1 MRISPLR
8 LFLALSLIVGLA
20 SCEQTSPPLKESPTL
35 ERRTLSDLSAV
46 PREFGDLIAVTP
58 THGGSWARLWFQDSD
73 GIIRTVGHNL
83 DEDRLGKSIRFIP
96 RN

>member
-8 LFLALSLIVGLA
+8 LFIVLSLIVGLA
-20 SCEQTSPPLKESPTL
+20 SCERTSPPPKAPPTL
-35 ERRTLSDLSAV
+35 ERGTLNNFSAV

-58 THGGSWARLWFQDSD
+58 THGGSGARLWFQDSD

-83 DEDRLGKSIRFIP
+83 DEDRLGESIRIIP